1 MNKKITSALISVFY
15 KDGLEPVV
23 QQLKNQGATIYTTG
37 GTQKFIEDLG
47 IEVVPVENLTTYPS
61 ILGGRVKTLHPA
73 VFGGILGRRNNET
86 DIKEMK
92 EYNIPEID
100 LVIVDL
106 YPFKETVK
114 QTADEKSIIEKIDI
128 GGPSMIRAAAKNFVD
143 LTVIASKDDYSKLV
157 SLLQDQKGEISL
169 EQRRAFAAKAFSI
182 VADYDIAIN
191 NYFNADSPLTVF
203 GNEQKTVLRYGE
215 NPHQTAI
222 FFGDLKECFDQL
234 HGKEISYNNLVDID
248 AAIEL
253 IKEFSLPLTPSNR
266 GGTANAQNQ
275 IKQETFNTNKDAQS
289 GEASE
294 LMAFPSGRS
303 GWATFAIIKHTN
315 VCGIANRSSVEEAW
329 KDALAGDPESAF
341 GGVLVTNAQVDAA
354 TAEAINEIFFEVLI
368 APSFSS
374 DALEKLK
381 AKKNRI
387 LLQLKNTDTTKNIY
401 KNAVNGS
408 LQQGKDAGNFEKWE
422 EVGGRESTK
431 EEKEDLI
438 FSNIVCKHLKSNA
451 IALIK
456 NKQLIGKGCGQT
468 SRIDALRHAVEKAKQ
483 FNFDLNCAVMASDAF
498 FPFNDCVQLGH
509 EAGIAAFIQ
518 PGGSIR
524 DKDSIQYCK
533 ENNLVM
539 VMTGMRHFRH

>member
-253 IKEFSLPLTPSNR
+253 IKEFGLPLTPSNR

-401 KNAVNGS
+401 KNALNGS
-408 LQQGKDAGNFEKWE
+408 LQQGKDAGNF
-422 EVGGRESTK
+422 
-431 EEKEDLI
+431 
-438 FSNIVCKHLKSNA
+438 
-451 IALIK
+451 
-456 NKQLIGKGCGQT
+456 
-468 SRIDALRHAVEKAKQ
+468 
-483 FNFDLNCAVMASDAF
+483 
-498 FPFNDCVQLGH
+498 
-509 EAGIAAFIQ
+509 
-518 PGGSIR
+518 
-524 DKDSIQYCK
+524 
-533 ENNLVM
+533 
-539 VMTGMRHFRH
+539 